1 MEPWYQKMC
10 HWLDCRLPSAIK
22 LSMGSLDVVAGLGA
36 VLFGGL
42 VYFLV
47 RDSKDE
53 TVKSPGHHAHGV
65 ATAAFGEA
73 RMGDEELR
81 EARKEA
87 EAGKMFYGP
96 MFQLHRDDGRVNGR
110 LLELAGIPL
119 SKQDEMDNLLDQ
131 FSERLSKELDAR
143 REPIPEESDPAN
155 RKLAFRVPA
164 DPEAA
169 RAAKAEFEEEI
180 RRRFGAAAARIFTPY
195 ATQDHYAGW
204 GEYDLT
210 IRFSMGEGYG
220 GEKRVVH
227 YVAVDPASGR
237 KMASGGMSDPDGYR
251 RKFGTAFSDVNF
263 DAP

>member
-1 MEPWYQKMC
+1 
-10 HWLDCRLPSAIK
+10 
-22 LSMGSLDVVAGLGA
+22 MGRLDVIGGLGA

-53 TVKSPGHHAHGV
+53 TVESPGLHASV
-65 ATAAFGEA
+65 VAATALREA
-73 RMGDEELR
+73 RMGEEELR

-119 SKQDEMDNLLDQ
+119 SKQDEMDDLLDK

-169 RAAKAEFEEEI
+169 RAAKTDFEEEV
-180 RRRFGAAAARIFTPY
+180 RRKFGAAAARIFTPY
-195 ATQDHYAGW
+195 ATKDRYAGW

-220 GEKRVVH
+220 GEKRVVN
-227 YVAVDPASGR
+227 YAATDPASGKR
-237 KMASGGMSDPDGYR
+237 MASGGTSDPDGYR
-251 RKFGTAFSDVNF
+251 RMFGTAFSDVKF
-263 DAP
+263 ETP